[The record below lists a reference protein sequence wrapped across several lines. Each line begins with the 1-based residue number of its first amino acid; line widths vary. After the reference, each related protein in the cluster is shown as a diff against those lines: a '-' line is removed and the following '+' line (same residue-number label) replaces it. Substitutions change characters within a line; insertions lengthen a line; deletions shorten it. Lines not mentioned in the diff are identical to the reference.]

1 MDTKPDYID
10 TEPVPE
16 TKEAVVWDYYGIYV
30 VDDQEI
36 GKPSDT
42 ISVTVT
48 RKK

>member
-1 MDTKPDYID
+1 MLK
-10 TEPVPE
+10 
-16 TKEAVVWDYYGIYV
+16 VVIQDYYGIYV

-48 RKK
+48 RRK